1 MQEVTPVGIMTTKP
15 VESHNFYRKILQIP
29 RVQTSTNRQDNE
41 FGAAVLRLE
50 SPAIEINS
58 TRILI
63 KDRNKKSYSKTT
75 QRLKLCCND
84 LEILKK
90 RLLQEKIEILSN
102 GGRLSFID
110 LNGINWDIYEKQLN

>member
-1 MQEVTPVGIMTTKP
+1 
-15 VESHNFYRKILQIP
+15 
-29 RVQTSTNRQDNE
+29 
-41 FGAAVLRLE
+41 LRLE

>member
-1 MQEVTPVGIMTTKP
+1 MMGNYSWFKLVG
-15 VESHNFYRKILQIP
+15 
-29 RVQTSTNRQDNE
+29 TNS
-41 FGAAVLRLE
+41 GSRLYTL
-50 SPAIEINS
+50 PLAH
-58 TRILI
+58 T
-63 KDRNKKSYSKTT
+63 YSKTT